1 MKIRH
6 FALVVA
12 VSSALASPLVMA
24 ESVRAGGLSARHGFT
39 TDVTRTTGSGKTLS
53 RHTVQEAT
61 DTGFRRETR
70 VTNPQ
75 GKTASRTV
83 EASVDADAGIR
94 TRSVEGTRMNGDT
107 YSGERIAQR
116 TEEGYNR
123 VMSRT
128 NAAGETASKE
138 VSTRIDRANDT
149 LTKNVRVTGFD
160 GETHTTTV
168 VKTWNREGAE

>member
-24 ESVRAGGLSARHGFT
+24 ESVRAGGLSARHSFT
-39 TDVTRTTGSGKTLS
+39 TDLTRTTGSGKTLS
-53 RHTVQEAT
+53 RHTAQVAT
-61 DTGFRRETR
+61 DTGFRRDTR

-94 TRSVEGTRMNGDT
+94 TRSVEGIRMNGDT
-107 YSGERIAQR
+107 YSGERITER
-116 TEEGYNR
+116 TEDGYNR
-123 VMSRT
+123 VVSRT

-138 VSTRIDRANDT
+138 VSTRIDRANNT
-149 LTKNVRVTGFD
+149 LTKNVSATGFN
-160 GETHTTTV
+160 GETHTATV
-168 VKTWNREGAE
+168 VKTWDHGDAE